1 MGALCAH
8 AADTERGPKGESM
21 TEQAKIGNV
30 FANIS
35 NSYFHLT
42 VSEKKVADY
51 VLAHK
56 TDVQFMSISELAY
69 ESGVAEATISRF
81 CRRLKL
87 KGYNA
92 FKLAVA
98 KATAEEHGGIGPTME
113 GQEGEITP
121 EDSIAELC
129 RKLYT
134 AQTSAIAQSMEL
146 VRPEQITAAV
156 DLLCAAQRV
165 CCMGQGGSM
174 ILAEEAAH
182 IFSTVSEKFWFM
194 QDSHKQASTIA
205 LTGEK
210 DVLLFFSYS
219 GSTKELM
226 ELTQIARERGAKII
240 LVTRF
245 SRSPGAAQADV
256 VLQCGS
262 YEGPL
267 QLGSMPA
274 RMAQLFIVDVLYN
287 EFIRRDPEQ
296 CHHNQELVANAL
308 AEKHI

>member
-1 MGALCAH
+1 
-8 AADTERGPKGESM
+8 M
-21 TEQAKIGNV
+21 TEQAKLGNV

-81 CRRLKL
+81 CRRLKM

-98 KATAEEHGGIGPTME
+98 KATAEEHGGIAPTME

-121 EDSIAELC
+121 QDSIAELC

-146 VRPEQITAAV
+146 VRPEMVTAAV
-156 DLLCAAQRV
+156 DLLCNARRV

-182 IFSTVSEKFWFM
+182 IFSTVSKKFWFM
-194 QDSHKQASTIA
+194 ADSHKQASTIA
-205 LTGEK
+205 LAGEE

-226 ELTQIARERGAKII
+226 ELSQIARDRGAKII
-240 LVTRF
+240 LITRF

-274 RMAQLFIVDVLYN
+274 RMAQLFVVDVLYN

-296 CHHNQELVANAL
+296 CHHNQELIANAL